1 MDRTRPDAGGWPQT
15 GAPDRR
21 PHRTRL
27 DCPPTTTDQMPASR
41 LAGVRSHTIGHH
53 ERLTAHTRLA
63 APGQA
68 PRSRSSCQT
77 DIAPSSVV
85 TILVVMTSE
94 SLATVKATL
103 SEVIDRVERYHERV
117 VVTRR
122 GREAAV
128 ILSPEDLRSLE
139 ETIAV
144 LSDPATMRRLEEADA
159 AIATGDVV
167 DAQGLRAMID
177 GRRQSA

>member
-1 MDRTRPDAGGWPQT
+1 M
-15 GAPDRR
+15 
-21 PHRTRL
+21 
-27 DCPPTTTDQMPASR
+27 
-41 LAGVRSHTIGHH
+41 
-53 ERLTAHTRLA
+53 
-63 APGQA
+63 
-68 PRSRSSCQT
+68 
-77 DIAPSSVV
+77 
-85 TILVVMTSE
+85 TILMVMTSE

-103 SEVIDRVERYHERV
+103 SEIIDRVERYHERV

-159 AIATGDVV
+159 AMTAGDVV
-167 DAQGLRAMID
+167 DAQDLQAMID
-177 GRRQSA
+177 RRRQSA